1 MSFEYAN
8 NRPVLMNPKYPVPV
22 GSWDCGGNGAG
33 IVRILDG
40 QTNNSQ
46 SEAGHPCK
54 GVQEAKDYLRRVKDT
69 MHEVEFFERKVKL
82 QYDAIAGYEAAVRMG
97 TMEEDQAQHLI
108 DGCRSEIENLQEHW
122 PEKLMARS
130 EAMSGVIDLVDQ
142 LESSTQRLI
151 ILKRYVDRMSWE
163 EIACDLDMKVRTVQK
178 EHGRALILLEDV
190 LMNKQ

>member
-22 GSWDCGGNGAG
+22 GSQDCGGNVAG
-33 IVRILDG
+33 IVRIMDG
-40 QTNNSQ
+40 QTDNSQ

-54 GVQEAKDYLRRVKDT
+54 GVQEVKDYLRRVKDT

-82 QYDAIAGYEAAVRMG
+82 QYDAIAEYEAAVRMG
-97 TMEEDQAQHLI
+97 TMEEGQAQHLI
-108 DGCRSEIENLQEHW
+108 DGCHSEIENLQEHW

-130 EAMSGVIDLVDQ
+130 EAMSGAIDLVDQ

-190 LMNKQ
+190 LMKKQ

>member
-8 NRPVLMNPKYPVPV
+8 NRPVLMNPKYPAPV
-22 GSWDCGGNGAG
+22 RSWDCGGNGAG
-33 IVRILDG
+33 IVRIMDG
-40 QTNNSQ
+40 QTDSGK

-69 MHEVEFFERKVKL
+69 MYEVEFFERKVKL

-122 PEKLMARS
+122 SEKLMARS
-130 EAMSGVIDLVDQ
+130 EAMSGAIDLVDQ

-163 EIACDLDMKVRTVQK
+163 EIASDLDMKVRTVQK